1 MAQAAIVQHIIMP
14 PQFIITGMPPD
25 IIDIM
30 RLQHSM
36 NMSLSMPSIGFISQ
50 TMPSAVMLHFMEPI
64 IIIIGMEA
72 IIGII
77 APFIIGMPPIG
88 IIPPIIGFIIGIM
101 FMAGFIVSPINTAAF
116 RVSMNREIKEPI
128 AANNVKKS
136 SHIFSSNRMERFR
149 WDCAILPR

>member
-1 MAQAAIVQHIIMP
+1 MAQAAIMQHIIMP
-14 PQFIITGMPPD
+14 PQFIIIGMPL
-25 IIDIM
+25 DIM

-88 IIPPIIGFIIGIM
+88 IIPPIIGFIMAGIMLFIIGIM
-101 FMAGFIVSPINTAAF
+101 FMAGFIVSLRSIQRRFAF
-116 RVSMNREIKEPI
+116 Q
-128 AANNVKKS
+128 
-136 SHIFSSNRMERFR
+136 
-149 WDCAILPR
+149 

>member
-14 PQFIITGMPPD
+14 PQFIIMGMPL
-25 IIDIM
+25 DIM

-50 TMPSAVMLHFMEPI
+50 TMPSAVMVHFMEPI

-77 APFIIGMPPIG
+77 APFIMGMPPIIG
-88 IIPPIIGFIIGIM
+88 IIPPIIGFIMAGIMLFIIGIM
-101 FMAGFIVSPINTAAF
+101 FMAGFIMSLRSIQRRFAF
-116 RVSMNREIKEPI
+116 Q
-128 AANNVKKS
+128 
-136 SHIFSSNRMERFR
+136 
-149 WDCAILPR
+149 

>member
-1 MAQAAIVQHIIMP
+1 MAQAAIMQHIIMP

-64 IIIIGMEA
+64 IIII
-72 IIGII
+72 IGII
-77 APFIIGMPPIG
+77 APFIMGMPPIG
-88 IIPPIIGFIIGIM
+88 IIPPIIGFIMAGIMLFIVGIM
-101 FMAGFIVSPINTAAF
+101 FMAGFIVSLRSIQRRFAF
-116 RVSMNREIKEPI
+116 Q
-128 AANNVKKS
+128 
-136 SHIFSSNRMERFR
+136 
-149 WDCAILPR
+149 